1 LKAQELMKIGR
12 ICSVVMPRLAL
23 AGLVLLVPLLSGCSL
38 LFPVVRAALPFA
50 GVKLA
55 LACVPGDVMIDTP
68 SGPRA
73 ICGIAAGDT
82 VIGFRGL
89 PVLVEQKHEYR
100 ENPATGFLRITFGGG
115 EVVEVCGMHRVDGRR
130 AQDLR
135 VRERVAGREVVA
147 IAATGGYE
155 RSYDLLTG
163 DEGYRIGG
171 IPVNSMIE
179 EMHAAAAGRVP
190 LRN

>member
-1 LKAQELMKIGR
+1 MKARGLMKEGR
-12 ICSVVMPRLAL
+12 FCSGAVPRLAL
-23 AGLVLLVPLLSGCSL
+23 AGMVLLVPLLTGCSL

-55 LACVPGDVMIDTP
+55 LACVPGKVMIDTP

-100 ENPATGFLRITFGGG
+100 ENPATAFLRITLGGG
-115 EVVEVCGMHRVDGRR
+115 ETVEVCGMHRIDGRR

-135 VRERVAGREVVA
+135 VGERVAGRAVVA

-179 EMHAAAAGRVP
+179 EMHAAADGRVP

>member
-1 LKAQELMKIGR
+1 MKVWRLGPA
-12 ICSVVMPRLAL
+12 VMPKLAL
-23 AGLVLLVPLLSGCSL
+23 AGLVLMVPPLSGCSL

-50 GVKLA
+50 GIKLA
-55 LACVPGDVMIDTP
+55 LACVPGEVMIDTP
-68 SGPRA
+68 AGPRA

-115 EVVEVCGMHRVDGRR
+115 AVVELCGMHRIDGRR
-130 AQDLR
+130 AKELR
-135 VRERVAGREVVA
+135 VGDRVAGREVTA

>member
-1 LKAQELMKIGR
+1 MKARELVKDRPLG
-12 ICSVVMPRLAL
+12 SGALLRLAL
-23 AGLVLLVPLLSGCSL
+23 AGMVLLVPLLSGCSL

-55 LACVPGDVMIDTP
+55 LACVPGEVMIDTP

-130 AQDLR
+130 ARDLR
-135 VRERVAGREVVA
+135 VGEWVAGRTVVA

-179 EMHAAAAGRVP
+179 EMHAAAAGRVS